1 MVFSSVTLLLYNRR
15 KKMTTI
21 TEKKGFTTQ
30 DITYIGL
37 FTVLIA
43 ICSWISIP
51 TTVPFTLQ
59 TLGVFLTIGLLGGK
73 RGTISIIIYIVLGAV
88 GLPLFAGFSGGV
100 GIIMGNTGGYILG
113 FLFTGL
119 IMWAIEKLF
128 GNSYLTLAVSMV
140 IGLIVCYAVGTLWFI
155 TVYTQNTGSIGVISV
170 LGLCVFP
177 FIIPDLIKII
187 VALYLTKRLKKVI
200 KL

>member
-1 MVFSSVTLLLYNRR
+1 
-15 KKMTTI
+15 MTTI

-100 GIIMGNTGGYILG
+100 DIYS
-113 FLFTGL
+113 
-119 IMWAIEKLF
+119 A
-128 GNSYLTLAVSMV
+128 SYLPV
-140 IGLIVCYAVGTLWFI
+140 
-155 TVYTQNTGSIGVISV
+155 
-170 LGLCVFP
+170 
-177 FIIPDLIKII
+177 
-187 VALYLTKRLKKVI
+187 
-200 KL
+200 

>member
-1 MVFSSVTLLLYNRR
+1 M
-15 KKMTTI
+15 
-21 TEKKGFTTQ
+21 
-30 DITYIGL
+30 
-37 FTVLIA
+37 
-43 ICSWISIP
+43 
-51 TTVPFTLQ
+51 
-59 TLGVFLTIGLLGGK
+59 TIGLLGGK

>member
-1 MVFSSVTLLLYNRR
+1 
-15 KKMTTI
+15 MTTI

-30 DITYIGL
+30 DITDIGL

>member
-1 MVFSSVTLLLYNRR
+1 
-15 KKMTTI
+15 MTTGRNNSI
-21 TEKKGFTTQ
+21 ATQ

>member
-1 MVFSSVTLLLYNRR
+1 
-15 KKMTTI
+15 MTTI

-73 RGTISIIIYIVLGAV
+73 RGTISIIIHIVLGAV

>member
-128 GNSYLTLAVSMV
+128 GNSYLTLTVSMV

>member
-1 MVFSSVTLLLYNRR
+1 
-15 KKMTTI
+15 
-21 TEKKGFTTQ
+21 
-30 DITYIGL
+30 
-37 FTVLIA
+37 
-43 ICSWISIP
+43 
-51 TTVPFTLQ
+51 
-59 TLGVFLTIGLLGGK
+59 
-73 RGTISIIIYIVLGAV
+73 
-88 GLPLFAGFSGGV
+88 
-100 GIIMGNTGGYILG
+100 
-113 FLFTGL
+113 
-119 IMWAIEKLF
+119 MWAIEKLF

>member
-1 MVFSSVTLLLYNRR
+1 
-15 KKMTTI
+15 MTTI

>member
-1 MVFSSVTLLLYNRR
+1 
-15 KKMTTI
+15 MTTI

-113 FLFTGL
+113 FLFTCL

>member
-1 MVFSSVTLLLYNRR
+1 
-15 KKMTTI
+15 MTTI

-37 FTVLIA
+37 STVLIA

-128 GNSYLTLAVSMV
+128 GNSYLTLAVSMI

-187 VALYLTKRLKKVI
+187 IALYLTKRLKKVI

>member
-1 MVFSSVTLLLYNRR
+1 
-15 KKMTTI
+15 MTTI

-128 GNSYLTLAVSMV
+128 GNSYLTLAVSMI

>member
-1 MVFSSVTLLLYNRR
+1 
-15 KKMTTI
+15 MTTI

-140 IGLIVCYAVGTLWFI
+140 IGLIVCYSVGTLWFI

-187 VALYLTKRLKKVI
+187 IALYLTKRLKKVI

>member
-1 MVFSSVTLLLYNRR
+1 
-15 KKMTTI
+15 MTTI

-177 FIIPDLIKII
+177 FIMPDLIKII

>member
-1 MVFSSVTLLLYNRR
+1 
-15 KKMTTI
+15 MTTI

-128 GNSYLTLAVSMV
+128 GNSYLTLTVSMV